1 MDMPRKLRAIKL
13 LCPTATCAG
22 QELTSAGMHTVVRHV
37 LDIDGWYNM
46 ASEYLE
52 CKTCKKKYIS
62 WSNEILKQLD
72 VGHRVQFPAVLTYP
86 YTCDLRVVR
95 LLRMRGVGNS
105 SHLLRRKLV
114 EQHSEAWLH
123 KTACY
128 LTDCQT
134 FHQASSRGLVNRPT
148 FEKPVEMPKLPTAAW
163 LLTVFCSDI
172 LSRIEE
178 VKASITSIF
187 GRVLKLDSTK
197 KMVKKL
203 AGHADKTAAWVTNVG
218 NEYGQVLMSVLT
230 EGIIRRYADAGV
242 APPELLYVDRDCCN
256 TNSRLR
262 RKFEAL
268 QDMTIRSDIWHR
280 MRRLATGCSTDSHQL
295 YNDHRR
301 VSTLMN
307 YCTI

>member
-1 MDMPRKLRAIKL
+1 MAQYFTRRLLLWMPRKLWAVKL

-22 QELTSAGMHTVVRHV
+22 QELTSAGMHTVVRQV

-46 ASEYLE
+46 ASEYLA

-72 VGHRVQFPAVLTYP
+72 IGHRVQFPAVLTYR
-86 YTCDLRVVR
+86 YTFDLRVVR

-105 SHLLRRKLV
+105 SNQLRRKLV
-114 EQHSEAWLH
+114 EQHSEAWLY

-134 FHQASSRGLVNRPT
+134 FHQASSRGLVSRPT

-163 LLTVFCSDI
+163 LLTVFCSDVW
-172 LSRIEE
+172 SRIEE

-197 KMVKKL
+197 KVITFKIIFALFEKL
-203 AGHADKTAAWVTNVG
+203 ESNCVCYFWQKT
-218 NEYGQVLMSVLT
+218 
-230 EGIIRRYADAGV
+230 
-242 APPELLYVDRDCCN
+242 
-256 TNSRLR
+256 
-262 RKFEAL
+262 RKFSSLNCNIFSNIYIYICYIQAP
-268 QDMTIRSDIWHR
+268 RSKI
-280 MRRLATGCSTDSHQL
+280 C
-295 YNDHRR
+295 
-301 VSTLMN
+301 
-307 YCTI
+307 I